1 EILLGNPAF
10 KNVYR
15 TLVKFKL
22 NSNFRFM
29 KNIMKNQ
36 LNNLFLITVCTISL
50 LVVSCSSD
58 DDGPGDP
65 VGIAPPMELDCSA
78 FQEDITLVD
87 NPDAPVDYIISCY
100 AAVEKKLTIEP
111 GVVIE
116 FNQNAGLDF
125 KSQSSIHA
133 MGTPDKPI
141 VMTGSELRPGFWK
154 GIVFVSDNNNI
165 MEHVDISYGGSQI
178 INGDGPSSVVVYSG
192 ASLIMKNSTISHSE
206 KTAFE
211 ARYRNSEVTLEN
223 NTFTENI
230 EPLRISLQLAH
241 KASATNDF
249 SGNDKD
255 RVIIVSNPSAIEESV
270 VWQNINVPYQ
280 VTGNVGVS
288 RLGSLT
294 IEPGAIIEMESGTR
308 FDINE
313 GGFKMLGTEA
323 LPIVV
328 RGVQSGPG
336 SWLGIGL
343 GSINPMNEIGFAKIS
358 DAGQDPENS
367 KGAVSLW
374 FNAKLK
380 IHDVEFKDLASCG
393 VYGLLQVG
401 QSENPNYSSSNLTF
415 INTPCTELFE
425 RG

>member
-1 EILLGNPAF
+1 MSAES
-10 KNVYR
+10 Y
-15 TLVKFKL
+15 KFK
-22 NSNFRFM
+22 SNLKFKFM
-29 KNIMKNQ
+29 KRIMKNQ
-36 LNNLFLITVCTISL
+36 FNKLLFLATFTISL

-58 DDGPGDP
+58 DDGPGDDP
-65 VGIAPPMELDCSA
+65 SGLAPPIELSCDI
-78 FQEDITLVD
+78 FGEDVLLVD

-100 AAVEKKLTIEP
+100 ASVEKKLTIEP
-111 GVVIE
+111 GVVVHFTE
-116 FNQNAGLDF
+116 HAGLNF
-125 KSQSSIHA
+125 KPQSSIHA
-133 MGTPDKPI
+133 VGTPDKPI
-141 VMTGSELRPGFWK
+141 VMTGTELSPGWWK
-154 GIVFVSDNNNI
+154 GIVVHSGSNTNI

-178 INGDGPSSVVVYSG
+178 VNGDGPTSVVVYSG
-192 ASLIMKNSTISHSE
+192 AGLIMKNSTIKHSE
-206 KTAFE
+206 KSAFD
-211 ARYRNSEVTLEN
+211 ARYRDSDVTLEN

-230 EPLRISLQLAH
+230 QPLNISLQLAH

-249 SGNDKD
+249 SGNELD
-255 RVIIVSNPSAIEESV
+255 RVQIISNPSAIEENV
-270 VWQNINVPYQ
+270 VWQNINVPFR

-294 IEPGAIIEMESGTR
+294 IEPGTIIEMEPGTR

-313 GGFKMLGTEA
+313 GGFKMVGTPD

-343 GSINPMNEIGFAKIS
+343 GTINPMNEIGFAKIS
-358 DAGQDPENS
+358 DAGQDPENN
-367 KGAVSLW
+367 KGAVILW
-374 FNAKLK
+374 TNTKLN
-380 IHDVEFKDLASCG
+380 IHDTEFKDLASCG
-393 VYGLLQVG
+393 VYGYLRVG

>member
-1 EILLGNPAF
+1 
-10 KNVYR
+10 
-15 TLVKFKL
+15 
-22 NSNFRFM
+22 M
-29 KNIMKNQ
+29 KRIMKNQ
-36 LNNLFLITVCTISL
+36 FNKLLFLATFTISL

-58 DDGPGDP
+58 DDGPGDDP
-65 VGIAPPMELDCSA
+65 SGLAPPIELSCDI
-78 FQEDITLVD
+78 FGEDVLLVD

-100 AAVEKKLTIEP
+100 ASVEKKLTIEP
-111 GVVIE
+111 GVVVHFTE
-116 FNQNAGLDF
+116 HAGLNF
-125 KSQSSIHA
+125 KPQSSIHA
-133 MGTPDKPI
+133 VGTPDKPI
-141 VMTGSELRPGFWK
+141 VMTGTELSPGWWK
-154 GIVFVSDNNNI
+154 GIVVHSGSNTNI

-178 INGDGPSSVVVYSG
+178 VNGDGPTSVVVYSG
-192 ASLIMKNSTISHSE
+192 AGLIMKNSTIKHSE
-206 KTAFE
+206 KSAFD
-211 ARYRNSEVTLEN
+211 ARYRDSDVTLEN

-230 EPLRISLQLAH
+230 QPLNISLQLAH

-249 SGNDKD
+249 SGNELD
-255 RVIIVSNPSAIEESV
+255 RVQIISNPSAIEENV
-270 VWQNINVPYQ
+270 VWQNINVPFR

-294 IEPGAIIEMESGTR
+294 IEPGTIIEMEPGTR

-313 GGFKMLGTEA
+313 GGFKMVGTPD

-343 GSINPMNEIGFAKIS
+343 GTINPMNEIGFAKIS
-358 DAGQDPENS
+358 DAGQDPENN
-367 KGAVSLW
+367 KGAVILW
-374 FNAKLK
+374 TNTKLN
-380 IHDVEFKDLASCG
+380 IHDTEFKDLASCG
-393 VYGLLQVG
+393 VYGYLRVG